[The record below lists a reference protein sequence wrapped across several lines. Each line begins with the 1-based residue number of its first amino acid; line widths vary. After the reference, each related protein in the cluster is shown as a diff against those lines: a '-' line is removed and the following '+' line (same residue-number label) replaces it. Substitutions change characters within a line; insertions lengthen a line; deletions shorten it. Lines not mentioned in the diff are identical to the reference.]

1 MLDTIISWVK
11 RKILR
16 DSREKWNYQYAK
28 RQWDGL
34 KEDSERDRQEVVK
47 ALFIK
52 YANGGSLLEIGAGDG
67 ILPELIFQKK
77 HYSTYLGVDVA
88 DEVMAKA
95 NQRIGDDRHRFV
107 FGDMDDWQIK
117 GKFDVIL
124 FNECIYYAKNFD
136 KTWTE
141 TLKSLN
147 DEGIFIVSVHE
158 YKGSP
163 QIWASFDRYFTVL
176 EEKLVQNE
184 LSKWMVKVAKPK

>member
-16 DSREKWNYQYAK
+16 DSRERWNYQYAK
-28 RQWDGL
+28 GQWDGL
-34 KEDSERDRQEVVK
+34 KDGYERERQEMVK
-47 ALFIK
+47 AFFIK

-67 ILPELIFQKK
+67 ILPELVFQKQ

-95 NQRIGDDRHRFV
+95 NQRLGDDHHSFV

-117 GKFDVIL
+117 EKFDVIL
-124 FNECIYYAKNFD
+124 FNECINYAKNFD

-141 TLKSLN
+141 TLIGFCH
-147 DEGIFIVSVHE
+147 DFICDI
-158 YKGSP
+158 Y
-163 QIWASFDRYFTVL
+163 A
-176 EEKLVQNE
+176 
-184 LSKWMVKVAKPK
+184 

>member
-16 DSREKWNYQYAK
+16 DSRERWNYQYAK
-28 RQWDGL
+28 GQWDGL
-34 KEDSERDRQEVVK
+34 KDGYERERQEMVK
-47 ALFIK
+47 AFFIK

-67 ILPELIFQKK
+67 ILPELVFQKQ

-95 NQRIGDDRHRFV
+95 NHRLGDDRHRFL
-107 FGDMDDWQIK
+107 FGDMNNWQIK
-117 GKFDVIL
+117 EKFDVIL
-124 FNECIYYAKNFD
+124 LNECINYAKNFD

-147 DEGIFIVSVHE
+147 SGGVFIVSMHE
-158 YKGSP
+158 HKRSP
-163 QIWASFDRYFTVL
+163 QIWAAFDCHFTIL

-184 LSKWMVKVAKPK
+184 FSKWMVKVGKPK